1 MKRLLL
7 LLLGTFLC
15 LAASS
20 QTRTYADNESGT
32 FIFGLDS
39 YFYGRSGSLEFKVG
53 NRNYQVTVDNGDVYI
68 DNSALEGGRG
78 EVAVGIHD
86 FTGDRVPELVVAR
99 RNNRLV
105 AVSLYILQN
114 GGWIPLGSIDPV
126 EGSEIRVFRQVI
138 SVRNGDVLHSW
149 TWRDN
154 GFDYK
159 SNR

>member
-15 LAASS
+15 LAAFS

-32 FIFGLDS
+32 FVFGLDS

-53 NRNYQVTVDNGDVYI
+53 DRNYQVTVDNGDVYV

-78 EVAVGIHD
+78 EVVVGIHD
-86 FTGDRVPELVVAR
+86 FTGNRVPELVVAR
-99 RNNRLV
+99 RNNKLV
-105 AVSLYILQN
+105 AVSLYKLQD
-114 GGWIPLGSIDPV
+114 GKWIPADSIDPV
-126 EGSEIRVFRQVI
+126 EGAEIRVFRQVI
-138 SVRNGDVLHSW
+138 SVRNAAVLHSW
-149 TWRDN
+149 TWHGN
-154 GFDYK
+154 KFDYK